1 MPFSLEFLFHIAQ
14 NRKMPANTLVGVT
27 PTSAAPKSISDL
39 EVLLKDDI
47 KVKVAGWFCD
57 QFQMDS

>member
-1 MPFSLEFLFHIAQ
+1 MS
-14 NRKMPANTLVGVT
+14 ANTLVGVT

-47 KVKVAGWFCD
+47 KVKVAGKVD
-57 QFQMDS
+57 ITLNTSRL